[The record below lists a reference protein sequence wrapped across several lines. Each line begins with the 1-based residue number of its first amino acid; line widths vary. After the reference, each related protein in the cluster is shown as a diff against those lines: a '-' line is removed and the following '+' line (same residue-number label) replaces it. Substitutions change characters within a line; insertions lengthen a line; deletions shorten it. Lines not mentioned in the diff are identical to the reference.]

1 MSTGYILL
9 EGGAEF
15 GGRMEQPDRRAL
27 QLAGGIHVPVAII
40 PAAAAPDNNHVRA
53 GENGIRW
60 FRSLGAKEVA
70 SLPLIDRQSA
80 DRPDVVEALTR
91 ARFIYMLGGFPGH
104 LAESLAGSR
113 SWEAILS
120 ANRDGAVVGGSS
132 AGAMVL
138 CQHLYDPYAGVLL
151 PGLNLIPNACIIP
164 HHNRV
169 GKNNRSGKN
178 WIAQLHSLLPDCTL
192 VGIDEQTGAIN
203 DAGADRWTVYG
214 KGAVT
219 LYQEN
224 RIEPYPENQTF
235 YLPIG

>member
-40 PAAAAPDNNHVRA
+40 PAAAAPDNNHVHA
-53 GENGIRW
+53 GENGARW

-70 SLPLIDRQSA
+70 ALPLIDRQSA

-91 ARFIYMLGGFPGH
+91 ARFIYLLGGFPQH

-113 SWEAILS
+113 GWEAIL
-120 ANRDGAVVGGSS
+120 AAYRDGAVVGGSS

-138 CQHLYDPYAGVLL
+138 CQHLYDPYAGKLL

-164 HHNRV
+164 HHNR
-169 GKNNRSGKN
+169 SGKS
-178 WIAQLHSLLPDCTL
+178 WAARLRSLLPGATL
-192 VGIDEQTGAIN
+192 VGIDEETGMID
-203 DAGADRWTVYG
+203 DAGNGKWKVYG
-214 KGAVT
+214 RGAVT
-219 LYQEN
+219 VYRNDEIESYREN
-224 RIEPYPENQTF
+224 ETF
-235 YLPIG
+235 NL